1 MDRRDTMTAGAGR
14 ARPNP
19 TARHATWLRA
29 RSGDM
34 VAMSVP
40 HVRATMESRRRH
52 FSSARVPQ
60 FWGGIFSGRSGA
72 GSAYF
77 CAHSHVKGKVAPGRQ
92 LQSGLPCGN
101 AFSFV
106 DAKRLC
112 ARSCSHGS
120 TL

>member
-1 MDRRDTMTAGAGR
+1 MATCDGGRAFVDRRDTMTAGAGR

-52 FSSARVPQ
+52 FSSARVQ
-60 FWGGIFSGRSGA
+60 FSSARTVLREAHYGGSKCPFAIEQQPCSDVS
-72 GSAYF
+72 
-77 CAHSHVKGKVAPGRQ
+77 CVWKVTEESRFK
-92 LQSGLPCGN
+92 LT
-101 AFSFV
+101 
-106 DAKRLC
+106 R
-112 ARSCSHGS
+112 
-120 TL
+120 

>member
-60 FWGGIFSGRSGA
+60 FCGRHFQRTRPKPEAPIF
-72 GSAYF
+72 
-77 CAHSHVKGKVAPGRQ
+77 VPT
-92 LQSGLPCGN
+92 PM
-101 AFSFV
+101 
-106 DAKRLC
+106 
-112 ARSCSHGS
+112 
-120 TL
+120 